1 MRATNLETLVISYN
15 KYCTLLLLS
24 YSGKLRERC
33 HKLDESHQSGDI
45 GLPIIA
51 EQITSINLDLAA
63 RALLFGFESFKSGR
77 ESRACIVCRPGTNQR
92 PVFRSCD
99 HCLPIRIPSMH
110 CVPAGDINPDPRGL
124 NSDVTLSA
132 KHNNAQPLIG

>member
-1 MRATNLETLVISYN
+1 MSQEVYVKDAFLAPGNGSLFLVSLRAWLLSHN

-24 YSGKLRERC
+24 YSGKLRDRC
-33 HKLDESHQSGDI
+33 HKLDESNQSGDS

-77 ESRACIVCRPGTNQR
+77 ESRACIVCRPGISTQI
-92 PVFRSCD
+92 
-99 HCLPIRIPSMH
+99 LG
-110 CVPAGDINPDPRGL
+110 A
-124 NSDVTLSA
+124 
-132 KHNNAQPLIG
+132 